1 MHAHY
6 FKSKNKFFIYLL
18 FGILLHFFT
27 SCEQET
33 VQEEIVEVE
42 QFAVSDLIQ
51 QKSYWEGSSTEF
63 ENAFQISEDEKIKS
77 KENDSPYSG
86 YIKIR
91 ARNGTIISM
100 KSYTSGFP
108 DGDFF
113 EWYENG
119 KLKQKS
125 QYKMGEKHGYFYIW
139 TKTGDV
145 YSQKYFQD
153 DMEDFGR
160 FDNEG
165 SSETGRSMASLEL
178 AEWEGKG
185 SEFYAKFAGDPKR
198 GGILYIRETEELY
211 TGTITALDDQG
222 NKEAVLR
229 YKKGKYDGRIS
240 MWDPNG
246 NLWEEAEYSLGELV
260 QITLKKGKPF
270 NPNEVIDVSDDPEK
284 VSLLFED

>member
-1 MHAHY
+1 M
-6 FKSKNKFFIYLL
+6 
-18 FGILLHFFT
+18 
-27 SCEQET
+27 
-33 VQEEIVEVE
+33 EVE
-42 QFAVSDLIQ
+42 KFAVSDLIQ

-63 ENAFQISEDEKIKS
+63 ENTFQISEDEKIKS
-77 KENDSPYSG
+77 KENDSSYSG

-145 YSQKYFQD
+145 YSQKYFQN

-160 FDNEG
+160 FENEG
-165 SSETGRSMASLEL
+165 SSETGKSMASLEL

-198 GGILYIRETEELY
+198 GGTLYIRETEELY

-222 NKEAVLR
+222 KKEAVLR

-240 MWDPNG
+240 MWDSNG

-270 NPNEVIDVSDDPEK
+270 NPNEVIDLSEDPEK